1 MSSKEKKSSVFTKML
16 INEKV
21 PLEFKYVNKLLTNN
35 LLEYLVKKFEG
46 KCCDQGYIKPNSINI
61 INYSSG
67 LVKNNMIIFDVVF
80 ESLICYLVE
89 GVELNCIAKNITK
102 AGIRAELD
110 MDITPVII
118 FIARDHHYS
127 NKMFSDVKE
136 GSNILVKII
145 GQRYE
150 LNDTNVSAIAELL
163 KVSKVSKKI
172 QIEEEDSLVKSKSKS
187 ESSRE
192 SYINKADEAVKTSES
207 VVKSES
213 IDPIEKKEK
222 SPIQYGESSNQGEK
236 SKLIESKPLESK
248 PVESKPVESKAVE
261 EVKSSSKEEVTDVID
276 EDEQALQALNA
287 LEQLKPVEEI
297 PDKKEESLPGEKE
310 ITIIPD
316 TQVPEKRKRGRPKK
330 IK

>member
-80 ESLICYLVE
+80 ESMICYLVE

-172 QIEEEDSLVKSKSKS
+172 QIEEEEDSLVKSKSKS
-187 ESSRE
+187 QSSRE

-222 SPIQYGESSNQGEK
+222 SPIQYGEPSNEGEK
-236 SKLIESKPLESK
+236 SKLIESKP
-248 PVESKPVESKAVE
+248 VESKSVE
-261 EVKSSSKEEVTDVID
+261 EVKSTSKEEVTDVID